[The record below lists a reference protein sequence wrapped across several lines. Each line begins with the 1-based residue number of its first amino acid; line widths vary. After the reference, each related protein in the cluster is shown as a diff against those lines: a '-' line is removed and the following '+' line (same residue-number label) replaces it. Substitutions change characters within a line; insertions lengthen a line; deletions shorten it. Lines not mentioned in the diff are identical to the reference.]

1 MAVKSAGRSSFSR
14 GKRVL
19 IALNVLLMTVLAF
32 ALFAG
37 VCHLASLPAFRTR
50 IDLTRERAFTLSP
63 LTLELLQSMDKEVQV
78 YSFYQRPYGFDPTG
92 RSQVEM
98 EVIAYAN
105 RLLEEYVIHSR
116 GMIQVELLDRDR
128 DNLRVEEVH
137 GRIGLGESNSVI
149 FLCDSNRKDLPAS
162 DLARI
167 DAGGVDPATN
177 VIQPARILAY
187 NAESAL
193 TSALLSVIEERK
205 PKVYFT
211 TGRREASIE
220 DLGPDGIAG
229 AAEILRRANFDVG
242 ALKLFSDPRVPEDC
256 AALIVPGPK
265 DDLGEAEVAAIKA
278 YLYRGGRL
286 FLALSPEST
295 VSLDPVL
302 AEFGIGLNR
311 AYTCREP
318 PGLVS
323 GDGSE
328 KTRIF
333 TELFDE
339 ESRIT
344 KSIAEREQFA
354 FFFRAGAVNR
364 RQGDLNVRDLVRTS
378 EDSWG
383 DVHSPGEEG
392 NYFFDSDTETMG
404 SRVLAVSCEGKDAL
418 KDSRMVF
425 FADTNFYTRDGTT
438 RFMRAGSAN
447 LPLFVNAVN
456 WLAQREYLLAIP
468 PMTPYE
474 SRVDLTE
481 EEYGEI
487 GTFVMGVI
495 PGAAALL
502 GFLVWLLR
510 RR

>member
-242 ALKLFSDPRVPEDC
+242 ALKVDWALRVDTLT
-256 AALIVPGPK
+256 AVMLVV
-265 DDLGEAEVAAIKA
+265 VA
-278 YLYRGGRL
+278 
-286 FLALSPEST
+286 
-295 VSLDPVL
+295 
-302 AEFGIGLNR
+302 
-311 AYTCREP
+311 
-318 PGLVS
+318 
-323 GDGSE
+323 
-328 KTRIF
+328 
-333 TELFDE
+333 DE
-339 ESRIT
+339 
-344 KSIAEREQFA
+344 
-354 FFFRAGAVNR
+354 
-364 RQGDLNVRDLVRTS
+364 
-378 EDSWG
+378 G
-383 DVHSPGEEG
+383 DVIILVLQLGVQHRAVPVDQRRAVRGAQHE
-392 NYFFDSDTETMG
+392 MG
-404 SRVLAVSCEGKDAL
+404 KHRW
-418 KDSRMVF
+418 
-425 FADTNFYTRDGTT
+425 RDRLGI
-438 RFMRAGSAN
+438 
-447 LPLFVNAVN
+447 
-456 WLAQREYLLAIP
+456 EH
-468 PMTPYE
+468 
-474 SRVDLTE
+474 
-481 EEYGEI
+481 
-487 GTFVMGVI
+487 
-495 PGAAALL
+495 AAALV
-502 GFLVWLLR
+502 GVGIHGRILLR
-510 RR
+510 STRDARPPRMRRQEGGGGLCLGDL